1 MNLSEYDIEQDI
13 DDIMGTMIHKGCEHL
28 TMEQGDFILF
38 ALRFLKSNLDE
49 EVINTINARLY

>member
-1 MNLSEYDIEQDI
+1 MNLSENDIEGNI

-38 ALRFLKSNLDE
+38 ALRFLKSNLDQDTIDS
-49 EVINTINARLY
+49 INQ

>member
-13 DDIMGTMIHKGCEHL
+13 DDIMGTMIHKGYEHL

-38 ALRFLKSNLDE
+38 ALRFLKSNLDQDTIDS
-49 EVINTINARLY
+49 INQ